1 MELRMWSLCKSIIYP
16 VEANLKKTSARE
28 CVLPPSISICLDSH
42 LYSLFCFVLL
52 TSSLTPAPHQET
64 YWFLIYSGDSV
75 NTHSPKIFTAFT
87 SSNSRYACWGQ
98 VQASLPSCR
107 QCLLMRVIPQTS
119 LHVKKIITQRQNVF
133 SHLVRDCS
141 NLIMKP
147 YHILKLLFHTSIYI
161 CLYALP
167 HHTQIYPCIT
177 GSCLRLDLAV
187 INHVEMVRS
196 GVTEP
201 CSNLRGTL

>member
-1 MELRMWSLCKSIIYP
+1 MELIMWSLCKSIIYP

-28 CVLPPSISICLDSH
+28 CVLPPSFSICLDSH

-64 YWFLIYSGDSV
+64 YWFLIYSGNSV

-107 QCLLMRVIPQTS
+107 QRLLMRAIPQTS
-119 LHVKKIITQRQNVF
+119 LNVKKKNHTKAKCF
-133 SHLVRDCS
+133 LSLGKGLFKSHHETL
-141 NLIMKP
+141 P
-147 YHILKLLFHTSIYI
+147 YIEAFIPYKYI
-161 CLYALP
+161 HLP
-167 HHTQIYPCIT
+167 VCFATP
-177 GSCLRLDLAV
+177 
-187 INHVEMVRS
+187 
-196 GVTEP
+196 
-201 CSNLRGTL
+201 